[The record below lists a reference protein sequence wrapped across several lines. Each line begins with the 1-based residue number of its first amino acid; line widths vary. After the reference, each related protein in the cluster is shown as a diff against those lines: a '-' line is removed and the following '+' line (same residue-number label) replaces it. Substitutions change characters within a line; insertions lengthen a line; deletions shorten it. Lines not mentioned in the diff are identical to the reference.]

1 MNLLDSKVGRMITF
15 GGLYLSEGLPGGMLT
30 MAIFTEIQ
38 RRDMGTAAYG
48 ALGAALIL
56 PWGWKFL
63 LGPFVDNLHLKRFGA
78 RKQWIVTAQFLML
91 LAIAAAM
98 FCMPDSFAIDQK
110 GEVGMLATFKAF
122 FTSGFSIG
130 LFAVLLFIH
139 NSFAATQD
147 VAIDA
152 MACQILKP
160 EERGLANG
168 IMFSSTHA
176 GYFIGG
182 SGVLWL
188 KGQVGSFE
196 GATIAIMAI
205 MAMILICVILFV
217 SEKTAAQ
224 QMADG
229 DIPAPN
235 PGDSGLKIITDQLG
249 DYFKTIWKSVLLSR
263 NGLLSILLAITP
275 IGALALSM
283 LLSALVAPK
292 IGMTDNELALLNL
305 VSSLVWI
312 VFCLLGGW
320 LSDLF
325 GRRLIFALS
334 ASLTILPSIWIAMQF
349 KAAGWSHPPE
359 MLADGTWPREE
370 ALMVSWWI
378 AILVFSVFSGGS
390 YGVKS
395 AFYMDIVNPKIAATQ
410 FTALMAMTNMT
421 NGWAKLWM
429 SQAWD
434 KKDGWGWPIWNL
446 LYVDCAIGL
455 LFLIVLYFIKPNEQ
469 EKKAKEKK
477 ALAA

>member
-1 MNLLDSKVGRMITF
+1 MNLLATKPGRLITF

-30 MAIFTEIQ
+30 IAIFTEIQ
-38 RRDMGTAAYG
+38 RRGMDTAAYG

-63 LGPFVDNLHLKRFGA
+63 MGPFVDNIHCKRFGA
-78 RKQWIVTAQFLML
+78 RKQWIVSAQVMML

-98 FCMPDSFAIDQK
+98 FFMPDSFDIDQK
-110 GEVGMLATFKAF
+110 GETGVVATFKAF
-122 FTSGFSIG
+122 FTSGFAIG
-130 LFAVLLFIH
+130 LFGLLLLIH
-139 NSFAATQD
+139 NTFAATQD

-160 EERGLANG
+160 DERGLANG

-196 GATIAIMAI
+196 GATIAIMVI
-205 MAMILICVILFV
+205 MAMILTSVILFV
-217 SEKTAAQ
+217 SEKSAAQ

-229 DIPAPN
+229 EIPAPK
-235 PGDSGLKIITDQLG
+235 PGDHGLKIIADQLG
-249 DYFKTIWKSVLLSR
+249 DYFKTIWKSVILSR
-263 NGLLSILLAITP
+263 NGLLTLLLAITP

-283 LLSALVAPK
+283 LLSGLVAPK

-312 VFCLLGGW
+312 AFCLLGGW
-320 LSDLF
+320 LSDRY

-334 ASLTILPSIWIAMQF
+334 ASLTILPSIWIALQF

-359 MLADGTWPREE
+359 VLADGTWPREE

-378 AILVFSVFSGGS
+378 AILAFSVFSGGS

-434 KKDGWGWPIWNL
+434 EKNGWGWPIWNL

-455 LFLIVLYFIKPNEQ
+455 VFLIVLYFIRPNND
-469 EKKAKEKK
+469 KKI
-477 ALAA
+477 AAAA